1 MRGIAGPHRTPR
13 NNLQL
18 ALMLAAVA
26 GALNSVGYFAIA
38 TYTSHMTGIVS
49 AIADHLVDNRWSV
62 VRLGL
67 AAVASFLAGAALCAV
82 IFNWGRR
89 RHRDA
94 RYANVLVLEALL
106 ILLIGALAE
115 RLTWQHRIWVY
126 LPVLCLTMGMQNAII
141 TKLSGAQIRTTH
153 VTGMITDIG
162 IELGKLGYR
171 SRKPGEP
178 PVTADRRKLVSLT
191 MLVVAFFGGSIFG
204 AAGYLTFGFEV
215 LIAPALALLIVAS
228 PPLLADLGW
237 LGAEEGRASTG

>member
-1 MRGIAGPHRTPR
+1 MRGIAGPYRTPR

-49 AIADHLVDNRWSV
+49 AIADHIVDNRWGT

-67 AAVASFLAGAALCAV
+67 AAVTSFTGGAALCAV

-94 RYANVLVLEALL
+94 RYANVLVLEAVL

-115 RLTWQHRIWVY
+115 RLTWEHRVWVY

-141 TKLSGAQIRTTH
+141 TKLSGSQIRTTH

-171 SRKPGEP
+171 NRKQGEP
-178 PVTADRRKLVSLT
+178 PVTADRAKLLSLA
-191 MLVVAFFGGSIFG
+191 MLVLAFFAGSVFG
-204 AAGYLTFGFEV
+204 ASGYLTFGFEV
-215 LIAPALALLIVAS
+215 LIAPAVALLVVAS
-228 PPLLADLGW
+228 PPLLVDLGW
-237 LGAEEGRASTG
+237 LDRE